1 MPNNEIIITIKQFV
15 MKKIFMIPTFNNATA
30 SSNDTEKEDTS
41 AMFYKTGFYIY
52 IYIVILLM
60 FISFGNNSL

>member
-1 MPNNEIIITIKQFV
+1 